1 MNGSLTYFF
10 NSKPMYTGQTEP
22 VDNTLGSAF
31 DGSTGVDVQDIL
43 NAPNIGF
50 GSLYVRFSL
59 LPSSLSSASSLRL
72 PACAMY
78 APTPLP

>member
-59 LPSSLSSASSLRL
+59 PSSLFFRIIPP
-72 PACAMY
+72 PACIALH